1 MDRMLRVV
9 VVDDSAYV
17 RKVVKEM
24 LSRSPL
30 LEVVGTAHDGDEA
43 LEMVN
48 RLNPDVVTC
57 DLIMPGTD
65 GVDFIR
71 KQMAIQPIPIVVL
84 SIAAESS
91 ERVLS
96 ALDAG
101 AVDFVQKPTALA
113 TDKMFEIADDLIA
126 RVKAAA
132 GAPRAR
138 LRQSAVA
145 ASVPLTTTTFSNR
158 YDILVIGVSTG
169 GPQGLKAV
177 IPRLPADFPV
187 PVAIVLHMPVGY
199 TEAYAKRL
207 DESSALT
214 VCEAREGEAV
224 RPGVVFVA
232 PAGRHLTFC
241 RDSSGAVR
249 TRLDVSPLDTPHRPS
264 VDVLFESAADVY
276 GDRVLAV
283 VMTGMGADGCQG
295 AAWIKARGG
304 SVLTEAEETCVVY
317 GMPRSVV
324 EAGLSDASVPLE
336 RLTEAIVERV

>member
-1 MDRMLRVV
+1 MVGVVRVL

-24 LSRSPL
+24 LSRSAF
-30 LEVVGTAHDGDEA
+30 LEVVGVARDGGEA
-43 LEMVN
+43 LEMVE
-48 RLNPDVVTC
+48 RLKPDVVTC

-71 KQMAIQPIPIVVL
+71 KQMAIHPIPIIVV

-91 ERVLS
+91 EQVLS

-113 TDKMFEIADDLIA
+113 TEKVFEIAGDLVA
-126 RVKAAA
+126 KVKAAA
-132 GAPRAR
+132 AAPLAR
-138 LRQSAVA
+138 LRRPAIAAAAPIVA
-145 ASVPLTTTTFSNR
+145 SFKNR
-158 YDILVIGVSTG
+158 YDLLVIGVSTG

-199 TEAYAKRL
+199 TETYAKRL
-207 DESSALT
+207 DDTSALT
-214 VCEAREGEAV
+214 VIEAHEGDVV

-232 PAGRHLTFC
+232 PAGRHLTFA
-241 RDSSGAVR
+241 RDSSGVVR
-249 TRLDVSPLDTPHRPS
+249 TRLDVSPLDTVHRPS
-264 VDVLFESAADVY
+264 VDVLFQSAAEVY
-276 GDRVLAV
+276 GDRVLGL
-283 VMTGMGADGCQG
+283 VMTGMGDDGRQG

-324 EAGLSDASVPLE
+324 EAGLSDASVPLD
-336 RLTEAIVERV
+336 RLSEAIVERI